1 MMEKY
6 KTDKSEPIKHEQR
19 YGDRIEVYYTCSK
32 CMSIMVEM
40 RCVHCSKKLK
50 TQAEED
56 AMSEQMDALVKEYN
70 EITGKNIKRFASI
83 GIGEQRLAAARFKK
97 DNPSTP
103 PPPKPEPAVKK
114 ARRAKDVQKSD
125 AVRQSWDDP
134 KVAAQ
139 RGKRHSA
146 VVEGHGTYK
155 SVWWAFDA
163 LGLPK
168 GQVIGFRKRLKAA
181 HKGTFEHEGKAY
193 HFTLAPR
200 VKKVTTDESDTN

>member
-1 MMEKY
+1 VIEKY
-6 KTDKSEPIKHEQR
+6 KTDKSEPVKHEQR
-19 YGDRIEVYYTCSK
+19 YGDRVEVYYTCSK
-32 CMSIMVEM
+32 CMAVMVEM
-40 RCVHCSKKLK
+40 RCVHCSKKIK

-56 AMSEQMDALVKEYN
+56 AMSEQMDALVREYN
-70 EITGKNIKRFASI
+70 DITGRNIKRFASI
-83 GIGEQRLAAARFKK
+83 GIGEQRLAAAKFKR
-97 DNPSTP
+97 DNPTAP
-103 PPPKPEPAVKK
+103 PPPKPTVKK
-114 ARRAKDVQKSD
+114 PRRKKDEQKSD

-139 RGKRHSA
+139 RGKRHCA

-168 GQVIGFRKRLKAA
+168 GKVIGFRKGLKDTFKA
-181 HKGTFEHEGKAY
+181 TFEHEGKAY

-200 VKKVTTDESDTN
+200 AKKATTDESDTN